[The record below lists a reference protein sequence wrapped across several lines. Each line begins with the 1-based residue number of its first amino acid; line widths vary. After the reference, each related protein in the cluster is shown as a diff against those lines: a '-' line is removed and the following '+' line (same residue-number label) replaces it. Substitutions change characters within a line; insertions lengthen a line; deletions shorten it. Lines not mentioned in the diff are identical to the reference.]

1 MRLIAFLHVVALL
14 SLTKEV
20 HAQRRFHSTTDS
32 IPPRHYFAFRVES
45 GVLVEKPVTT
55 LTGNYQL
62 QSKPQGSFSG
72 GFIYQLNMSR
82 RWNTSYGLLLNI
94 VSANYYLHIPDSDLK
109 GFPSTGGA
117 PQILDKQVYYRASV
131 PVFLTYNFKFSNKGF
146 YGLHAGG
153 KLHYSGGGTDMS
165 LGVVMYDS
173 SRRPNN
179 LFKGHFTYN
188 DGVWFSYTAGVSKT
202 VLLENGGLLS
212 FDLFGELS
220 GANFIH
226 GDYQVT
232 VPNQPVTTGDY
243 KIKGSCVGL
252 SLQYY
257 FRKRRR

>member
-1 MRLIAFLHVVALL
+1 
-14 SLTKEV
+14 
-20 HAQRRFHSTTDS
+20 
-32 IPPRHYFAFRVES
+32 
-45 GVLVEKPVTT
+45 
-55 LTGNYQL
+55 
-62 QSKPQGSFSG
+62 
-72 GFIYQLNMSR
+72 
-82 RWNTSYGLLLNI
+82 
-94 VSANYYLHIPDSDLK
+94 
-109 GFPSTGGA
+109 
-117 PQILDKQVYYRASV
+117 
-131 PVFLTYNFKFSNKGF
+131 
-146 YGLHAGG
+146 
-153 KLHYSGGGTDMS
+153 
-165 LGVVMYDS
+165 MYDS